1 MEKTFRS
8 HFCHILVETEGGVIN
23 WPLIWETGDPEI
35 RNHQSDLMLEVEWS
49 TDLSHLARRLT
60 NDTKAIPSD
69 TFPFQTEGS
78 QSDPIL
84 RLDKR
89 VVGRIPCE
97 MLTDIWKIWSY
108 SSRRLSVILSHLIFP
123 KRFRLRSEAVAESSV
138 SFVWLSPGDQPL
150 VDDNPLHPRLGLSR
164 CPPFLGQGL

>member
-1 MEKTFRS
+1 MLF
-8 HFCHILVETEGGVIN
+8 ETEGGVIS

-84 RLDKR
+84 R
-89 VVGRIPCE
+89 
-97 MLTDIWKIWSY
+97 
-108 SSRRLSVILSHLIFP
+108 
-123 KRFRLRSEAVAESSV
+123 
-138 SFVWLSPGDQPL
+138 Q
-150 VDDNPLHPRLGLSR
+150 
-164 CPPFLGQGL
+164 